1 MQTNFE
7 KYPSCAYGDIQKEEV
22 EWQLLEKSLIRE
34 KWKRLFPDGITV
46 FSGFDGM
53 GVTRIAL
60 HNKGIPVKK
69 YMASETD
76 PHAVKLT
83 SFNFPDVQ
91 HMGDITKIKPEDV
104 GEVDLMVFGSPCQG
118 FSNSGKKQGIEDER
132 SGLLLPALELMKAV
146 KPKYFLF
153 ENVRMKDEWLGLL
166 DELIGVPHIKINSA
180 KLTAQNR
187 VRCYWTNIPN
197 VNQPRD
203 LGILLQDILEP
214 NVTSEILYQEPYYK
228 KNDKESGVLGFIG
241 NKPAQATRVYSIDQ
255 KSKCLTALGG
265 GQGGK
270 TGLYEIGAWRGRKI
284 NPETGEREDDNP
296 DLSYTQMLETRGDN
310 KSNTLTTVDKDN
322 VVLRVP
328 EATQKGYTDIE
339 DGDCFDFT
347 FPNSKTRRGRNMK
360 DKSNCLVAGSS
371 QFLKYDHPTVR
382 KLTIKESERLQGVEG
397 WTEGDGSI
405 SNPQRARMLG
415 NGFTCPI
422 IEHILSFMDG
432 TVAEHPEQL
441 DIEL

>member
-1 MQTNFE
+1 
-7 KYPSCAYGDIQKEEV
+7 
-22 EWQLLEKSLIRE
+22 
-34 KWKRLFPDGITV
+34 
-46 FSGFDGM
+46 
-53 GVTRIAL
+53 
-60 HNKGIPVKK
+60 
-69 YMASETD
+69 
-76 PHAVKLT
+76 
-83 SFNFPDVQ
+83 
-91 HMGDITKIKPEDV
+91 
-104 GEVDLMVFGSPCQG
+104 
-118 FSNSGKKQGIEDER
+118 
-132 SGLLLPALELMKAV
+132 
-146 KPKYFLF
+146 
-153 ENVRMKDEWLGLL
+153 MKDEWLKLL

-203 LGILLQDILEP
+203 LEILLKDILEP

-270 TGLYEIGAWRGRKI
+270 TGLYEIGA
-284 NPETGEREDDNP
+284 
-296 DLSYTQMLETRGDN
+296 
-310 KSNTLTTVDKDN
+310 
-322 VVLRVP
+322 VLRVP
-328 EATQKGYTDIE
+328 EATHKGYTDIE

-382 KLTIKESERLQGVEG
+382 KLTITESERLQGVEG
-397 WTEGDGSI
+397 WTKGDGSI
-405 SNPQRARMLG
+405 SNTQRARMLG